1 MEYLRQLVFIVLMA
15 GLFFLLLPSEGVG
28 KYARLV
34 MALFVLATLL
44 TPLSRLRQDGQALQ
58 MQQAVL
64 GIAQKVAPHLAALD
78 ETNDRSMAAA
88 ARQQVLE
95 QTAESMRARV
105 EAQTEALGWQ
115 IASFQV
121 HWQGNEPNPDAGF
134 FQMPEVASVE
144 VTLRGNTASDAIPA
158 VAPVEIGKPGG
169 AAHSTTKQAL
179 PGNDQVTETIAHTL
193 GLPTQA
199 VHVHRM
205 EGDNPDAIA
214 P

>member
-1 MEYLRQLVFIVLMA
+1 MEYLRQLVFIVMMA

-28 KYARLV
+28 KYARLI

-58 MQQAVL
+58 MQQAIL

-78 ETNDRSMAAA
+78 ETDDRSVATA

-95 QTAESMRARV
+95 QTAASMRSRV
-105 EAQTEALGWQ
+105 ETQTEALGWQ

-121 HWQGNEPNPDAGF
+121 HWQGNEPNPHAGF
-134 FQMPEVASVE
+134 FQMPAVASVE
-144 VTLRGNTASDAIPA
+144 VTLQENTASDAVPA
-158 VAPVEIGKPGG
+158 VAPIEIGTPEDST
-169 AAHSTTKQAL
+169 HSVTRQTV
-179 PGNDQVTETIAHTL
+179 PGNDQVIETIAHTL
-193 GLPTQA
+193 NLPTQA
-199 VHVHRM
+199 VHVRRM
-205 EGDNPDAIA
+205 EGDNPDAVA